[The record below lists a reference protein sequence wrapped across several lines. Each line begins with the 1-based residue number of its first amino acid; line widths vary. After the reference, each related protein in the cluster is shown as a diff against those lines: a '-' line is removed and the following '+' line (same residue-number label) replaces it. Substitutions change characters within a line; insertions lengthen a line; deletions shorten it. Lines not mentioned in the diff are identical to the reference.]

1 MFWEDFAGLLQPC
14 EINVWYTTITMKIS
28 ETESQP
34 GGSKIKIQ
42 NFPTWWIS
50 AHACSYVTGAE
61 KKLSNV
67 ERLVKVILS
76 FSCCS
81 YKCYN
86 VLLTIFVINREELRL
101 VILSFSS
108 CFYNIFLTLNFTQCC
123 LSPAFSIFYYP
134 LPDFLP
140 SCSSPTLL
148 TFKKAPSQFNASLVK
163 TCALKYIT
171 WFRFKTKLVEEP
183 QRPLHRFSRFSEL
196 LKGLCRL
203 PKLVEEPQI
212 MPLPHSS
219 QLLRGLFRL
228 PFVPLLHVW
237 LASYRL
243 SD

>member
-1 MFWEDFAGLLQPC
+1 MFWEDFAGLLQPG
-14 EINVWYTTITMKIS
+14 EINVVIHHHYNE

-34 GGSKIKIQ
+34 GGSKIKIEIQ

-50 AHACSYVTGAE
+50 AHACSSVTGAE
-61 KKLSNV
+61 KELSNA
-67 ERLVKVILS
+67 ERRLVKVILS
-76 FSCCS
+76 FSCF

-148 TFKKAPSQFNASLVK
+148 TFKKAPSQFHASLIK
-163 TCALKYIT
+163 TCALNYIT
-171 WFRFKTKLVEEP
+171 WFRFKTKLMEEP
-183 QRPLHRFSRFSEL
+183 QRPLHCFSRFSEL
-196 LKGLCRL
+196 LKGLC
-203 PKLVEEPQI
+203 
-212 MPLPHSS
+212 
-219 QLLRGLFRL
+219 RL

-237 LASYRL
+237 LASYRV